1 MQEKAERSSLWLTI
15 VVPFAMCFFVSM
27 AFKCVNAI
35 LAHPLEQ
42 DLHIASVEMGGITSL
57 FLLTFALM
65 QLPVGLLLDR
75 WGPWRV
81 QSALFVIGAAGITLF
96 GLATNVAMLAAGRAI
111 LGIGMAGG
119 LMAAFKATADGCK
132 ADEVPF
138 YNSIILGIGGLGA
151 LMVTSP
157 AKFFEVEFGWRA
169 LCFTLAALTLVAAV
183 VTFIAGR
190 GKTTSRD
197 ETSDFRSDV
206 AGLKTI
212 YVDPFFWQVAPLIIV
227 CNGGFIA
234 MLGLWL
240 GPWLQHVVGFSPL
253 ESAHYLFAIS
263 LAMTIGFVSGG
274 FIAGLAKRLAQPLIV
289 VVVWGICIYIAIQI
303 ILVLNVMSQNYLIWF
318 AYGISA
324 KAGVLGYG
332 ILTGHFGPQLSGR
345 VVTGV
350 NIFVCLFAF
359 ATQYVFGV
367 VLHVWP
373 EGNGTAPP
381 VAAYETAFTI
391 LVSLHVL
398 ALAWFLFAGR
408 RLQKRGRDERSRA

>member
-1 MQEKAERSSLWLTI
+1 
-15 VVPFAMCFFVSM
+15 MCFFVSM

-42 DLHIASVEMGGITSL
+42 DLHIAAVEMGGITSL

-75 WGPWRV
+75 WGPWKV
-81 QSALFVIGAAGITLF
+81 QGVLFVIGAAGITLF
-96 GLATNVAMLAAGRAI
+96 GLATNVTMLAAGRAI

-119 LMAAFKATADGCK
+119 LMAAFKATADWCE
-132 ADEVPF
+132 ADDVPF
-138 YNSIILGIGGLGA
+138 FNSIILGVGGLGA

-157 AKFFEVEFGWRA
+157 AKFFELEFGWRA
-169 LCFTLAALTLVAAV
+169 LCFTLAALTLLAAAV
-183 VTFIAGR
+183 TFFAGR

-197 ETSDFRSDV
+197 ETSDLRSDI
-206 AGLKTI
+206 AGLKAI
-212 YVDPFFWQVAPLIIV
+212 YADPFFWQVAPLIIV
-227 CNGGFIA
+227 WNGGFIA

-274 FIAGLAKRLAQPLIV
+274 FVARLAERLAQPLIV
-289 VVVWGICIYIAIQI
+289 VVVWGITIYIAIQI
-303 ILVLNVMSQNYLIWF
+303 ILVLNIASQNYLIWF

-324 KAGVLGYG
+324 KAAVLGFA
-332 ILTGHFGPQLSGR
+332 ILTRHFGPKLSGR
-345 VVTGV
+345 VVTGA

-367 VLHVWP
+367 ILHLWP
-373 EGNGTAPP
+373 EGDGTGPP
-381 VAAYETAFTI
+381 IAAYEAAFAI
-391 LVSLHVL
+391 LVTLHVL

-408 RLQKRGRDERSRA
+408 TARSRAGGGRSQV